1 MMTFLRHCKPTFF
14 VMMLAAAC
22 IAAGPTPCSADDN
35 DDDVPDFTL
44 VIDPGHGGKDIG
56 CRGKKGREKDITLA
70 VAKLFGQKVADKYRD
85 RVEIVYTRDND
96 TYLTLQQRAD
106 KANDAMGDLFV
117 SIHVNSVDRKNRNRT
132 KIHGTSV
139 YTCGLHKS
147 DNNLSVAMRENSV
160 IELEE
165 DYSATYQGFD
175 PNSTES
181 YIIFELSRNKHLQQS
196 IDFASMAQS
205 RLVKTAGR
213 ADMDVRQAGFWVL
226 WATSMPAVLVE
237 LDFICNP
244 TQEAFLT
251 SKRGQEKCAQALCE
265 AFEDYYESL

>member
-1 MMTFLRHCKPTFF
+1 MTIFRHCPSTLLSL
-14 VMMLAAAC
+14 VLAALC
-22 IAAGPTPCSADDN
+22 IAGTPSPCNA
-35 DDDVPDFTL
+35 DDDVETDFTI

-70 VAKLFGQKVADKYRD
+70 VGKLLGKKINDKYGQ
-85 RVEIVYTRDND
+85 RVEVVFTREDD
-96 TYLTLQQRAD
+96 RYLTLQQRAD

-117 SIHVNSVDRKNRNRT
+117 SIHVNSVDRKNRNRAS
-132 KIHGTSV
+132 IQGTSV

-147 DNNLSVAMRENSV
+147 ENNLAVAMRENSV

-165 DYSATYQGFD
+165 DYSSTYQGFD

-181 YIIFELSRNKHLQQS
+181 YIIFELSRNRHLQQS
-196 IDFASMAQS
+196 IDFASKAQN

-213 ADMDVRQAGFWVL
+213 VDKDVRQAGFWVL

-251 SKRGQEKCAQALCE
+251 SKKGQDKCAEALFE
-265 AFEDYYESL
+265 AFQDYYETIK

>member
-1 MMTFLRHCKPTFF
+1 MTIIRHCKPRF
-14 VMMLAAAC
+14 LLSLLIAAC
-22 IAAGPTPCSADDN
+22 IAAWASPCHAANDN
-35 DDDVPDFTL
+35 DDAPNFTL
-44 VIDPGHGGKDIG
+44 VIDPGHGGKDVG
-56 CRGKKGREKDITLA
+56 CQGKKGREKDITLA
-70 VAKLFGQKVADKYRD
+70 VSKLFGEKVAHRYGEQ
-85 RVEIVYTRDND
+85 VEVVFTRDD
-96 TYLTLQQRAD
+96 DRYLTLQQRAD

-117 SIHVNSVDRKNRNRT
+117 SIHVNSVDRKNRNRAS
-132 KIHGTSV
+132 IQGTSV

-147 DNNLSVAMRENSV
+147 NNNLAVAMRENSV
-160 IELEE
+160 MELEE

-196 IDFASMAQS
+196 IDFASMAQN

-213 ADMDVRQAGFWVL
+213 ADKDVRQAGFWVL
-226 WATSMPAVLVE
+226 WATSMPSVLVE

-251 SKRGQEKCAQALCE
+251 SAKGQEKCAQALFE
-265 AFEDYYESL
+265 AFEDYYGTIR